1 MKKLPNQNT
10 IHSWALLHKVQ
21 RLLIDKVGTSLK
33 NNDLPQLDWYDV
45 LLELHRHKE
54 SGLRQFELCE
64 LVLLSK
70 HNLSRLIDRLEKQNL
85 VRRDSCEEDGRGNR
99 IKITSEG
106 HTLLKQMWPIYGASI
121 QEEFGDKLDEKEQS
135 ELASLLDKLLKCD

>member
-21 RLLIDKVGTSLK
+21 RLLIDRVGTSLK
-33 NNDLPQLDWYDV
+33 NNDLPPLDWYDV
-45 LLELHRHKE
+45 LLELHRNKE

-64 LVLLSK
+64 LVLLNK